1 MGPLNGYHDH
11 ISPCLRSRRD
21 CGAQGNSSL
30 ALFAGL
36 GCLDRFRL
44 LPRGGAAHRW
54 PLAGLGLTA
63 VRDDHGLAGAAAPRA
78 AARLDR
84 LDHLE
89 ALSVRHGAEDHV
101 AAVEVRRL

>member
-63 VRDDHGLAGAAAPRA
+63 VRDDHGRGSAAMAHGIAGA
-78 AARLDR
+78 D
-84 LDHLE
+84 E
-89 ALSVRHGAEDHV
+89 MVN
-101 AAVEVRRL
+101 